1 MSEDK
6 KQTDEEVTKDGAVE
20 IDEDQLDEA
29 AGGASLSFEAAIKFS
44 PLEPAIKFS
53 PDLTQPAIKF
63 SGDLGVKKP

>member
-20 IDEDQLDEA
+20 IEEEDLDEV
-29 AGGASLSFEAAIKFS
+29 AGGGAVPLEAAIKFT

-53 PDLTQPAIKF
+53 PDLQPAIKF
-63 SGDLGVKKP
+63 SGDLPVKKI